1 MSWPVRILGTGAMQP
16 ATLVT
21 AEELDRRLGQP
32 AGTCLA
38 RNGVRAR
45 HFVDAA
51 DTASAMSAAAIE
63 QALAAAD
70 LAARDLDAILFCG
83 VMSEQPMPSTAVLIH
98 RRLGARSEG
107 VTCFDINASCVGF
120 LKACE
125 VAANGIASGLWTRV
139 AVVAAELASKGL
151 NWNDLDTCTL
161 FGDGAAAAILGRAE
175 AKDGSAFLAVRSAL
189 YSEGAEASV
198 MAAGG
203 SRFNIRTPPPHPDDY
218 LFHMH
223 GHRLLRLTQQHLPAF
238 LEDLLASAPDASL
251 IVPHQ
256 ASAIG
261 LAFLRR
267 LLVERVDRTAQLGGD
282 PMARRRGDRM
292 ARLRGAPEPLPFV
305 DILGEMGNQVS
316 ASLPTALDR
325 AIRTGRL
332 ERGATAVL
340 IATGAGLALCGI
352 VLRY

>member
-1 MSWPVRILGTGAMQP
+1 MSWPVRILGTGAVQP
-16 ATLVT
+16 ATVVT
-21 AEELDRRLGQP
+21 AEDLDRRLGQP
-32 AGTCLA
+32 AGSCLA

-45 HFVDAA
+45 HFVDAS

-63 QALAAAD
+63 RALAAAG
-70 LAARDLDAILFCG
+70 LLSVDLDAILFSG

-125 VAANGIASGLWTRV
+125 VAANGIAAGLWRRV

-175 AKDGSAFLAVRSAL
+175 ASDGSAFLAIRSAL

-203 SRFNIRTPPPHPDDY
+203 SRFNIRTPPPSPDDY

-223 GHRLLRLTQQHLPAF
+223 GHRLLRLTQQHLPEF
-238 LEDLLASAPDASL
+238 LEDLLTAAPDVAL

-261 LAFLRR
+261 LAFLQR
-267 LLVERVDRTAQLGGD
+267 LLAERGT
-282 PMARRRGDRM
+282 PS
-292 ARLRGAPEPLPFV
+292 LPFV
-305 DILGEMGNQVS
+305 DILAEKGNQVS

-325 AIRTGRL
+325 AIRTHRL
-332 ERGATAVL
+332 ERGSTALL
-340 IATGAGLALCGI
+340 IATGAGLALSGI